1 MNSLARKEGGINLKK
16 VFITLSAEDQVKLD
30 QIRADKD
37 PQKALDF
44 LVKVIA
50 AKIDKQQKSRMAH
63 NVISLD

>member
-1 MNSLARKEGGINLKK
+1 MKK